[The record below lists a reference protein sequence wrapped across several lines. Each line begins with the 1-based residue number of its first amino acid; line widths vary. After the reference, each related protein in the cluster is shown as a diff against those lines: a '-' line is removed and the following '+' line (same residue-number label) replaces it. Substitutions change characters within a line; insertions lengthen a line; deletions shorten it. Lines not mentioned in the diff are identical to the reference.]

1 MLWQHWRIS
10 WHFQITTGI
19 KSAIHGASTSGFIKF
34 RNTLMYNTK
43 QDLLGVHCIAL
54 SSFCWLAIRCS
65 NVFLWAMQQLAAA
78 GRWTSKVATNVGYLA
93 SIRSRH
99 NKVLPC
105 IATSCLHLS
114 KHGGDSGGRPNL
126 TQKYFISE
134 VTWWKISGRT
144 LGGKFLKWYWQRLL
158 SSGSSSPECE
168 KLVKAGEISNW
179 RSLFFFKSNFYDVTR
194 KTEMKFAIYGHW
206 TNWALLDWKVKVLG
220 SHHLRGA
227 SD

>member
-65 NVFLWAMQQLAAA
+65 NVFLWAMQQLAA

-126 TQKYFISE
+126 TKKYFISRDE
-134 VTWWKISGRT
+134 ILRARRWHGEKYRGAPLAES
-144 LGGKFLKWYWQRLL
+144 F
-158 SSGSSSPECE
+158 SSGIGKDCSVPAPPHRN
-168 KLVKAGEISNW
+168 VKS
-179 RSLFFFKSNFYDVTR
+179 
-194 KTEMKFAIYGHW
+194 
-206 TNWALLDWKVKVLG
+206 
-220 SHHLRGA
+220 
-227 SD
+227 